1 MGFCMTPRALI
12 LPFLLLLAACGGGEQ
27 GMRCNYSSG
36 NLDAI
41 KAQVTTLKAG
51 GTTSAEVVK
60 ALGKPT
66 DQTPTPDG
74 GNTYE
79 YDFPQPLSADSSPA
93 CPAKSQKVTFIFTA
107 KDVLQ
112 SMQINF

>member
-1 MGFCMTPRALI
+1 MMPARFLALG
-12 LPFLLLLAACGGGEQ
+12 LVMLLAACGGGEQ

-41 KAQVTTLKAG
+41 KAQVATLKAG

-60 ALGKPT
+60 ALGKPAS
-66 DQTPTPDG
+66 QSPAPDG

-93 CPAKSQKVTFIFTA
+93 CPAKSQKVTFVFNA

>member
-1 MGFCMTPRALI
+1 MMTARFCI
-12 LPFLLLLAACGGGEQ
+12 LGLVLLLAACGGEQ
-27 GMRCNYSSG
+27 GMRCNYSPG

-41 KAQVTTLKAG
+41 KAQVATLKAG
-51 GTTSAEVVK
+51 GTTAAEVVK

-74 GNTYE
+74 GNSYE
-79 YDFPQPLSADSSPA
+79 YNFPQPLSSDSSPA
-93 CPAKSQKVTFIFTA
+93 CPAKSQKVTFVFNA